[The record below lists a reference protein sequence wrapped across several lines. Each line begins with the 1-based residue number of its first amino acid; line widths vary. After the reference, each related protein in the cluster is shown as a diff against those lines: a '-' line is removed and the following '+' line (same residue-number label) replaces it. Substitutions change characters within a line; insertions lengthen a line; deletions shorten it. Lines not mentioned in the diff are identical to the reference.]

1 MPGRR
6 FGIFRTAHLVWSR
19 SGRARRNQ
27 ARHRFSA
34 PGYRH
39 PAKSAGLRELRS
51 IDEGV
56 SFRPHRGP
64 ARIQAST
71 FSRPARIPCLN
82 VDEAKSMSDQNA
94 EAELD
99 APYRPL
105 GNAVQ
110 IAYVTNDIDRAREM
124 FRTVYGVERWLDL
137 AGMSGRQTVSINAR
151 NGRIEIRG
159 MIAYVGAIQFEL
171 IQPIVDPERLYTDFL
186 PADGTFAVRF

>member
-1 MPGRR
+1 
-6 FGIFRTAHLVWSR
+6 
-19 SGRARRNQ
+19 
-27 ARHRFSA
+27 
-34 PGYRH
+34 
-39 PAKSAGLRELRS
+39 
-51 IDEGV
+51 
-56 SFRPHRGP
+56 
-64 ARIQAST
+64 
-71 FSRPARIPCLN
+71 
-82 VDEAKSMSDQNA
+82 MSDQNA

-105 GNAVQ
+105 ANAVQ

-137 AGMSGRQTVSINAR
+137 AGLSGRQTVSINAR

-186 PADGTFAVRF
+186 PADGTFAVRFHHLGFNQEGVKHVRGLEPSLGHDHVIPMATDSETMPVFYADARNRLGHYLEYFSLPAAFDALIPKN